1 MLSEKFINKQKEK
14 LLKQREELQT
24 QLKELRAKRRK
35 GRRFLVRFPV
45 YGRDVDSDV
54 QEVQDFSENLSL
66 ERRLSE
72 LLRET
77 NMALRLLKKK
87 KYGLCLVC
95 GKPIPKARLGAYP
108 AAITHAG
115 CKKPPRF
122 WHKIW
127 RFAKT
132 RLKRAKGQANKKQ
145 KK

>member
-1 MLSEKFINKQKEK
+1 MLSESFLNKQREK
-14 LLKQREELQT
+14 LLKQQEELQK
-24 QLKELRAKRRK
+24 QLKELRAKRKR

-45 YGRDVDSDV
+45 YGHDVDSDV
-54 QEVQDFSENLSL
+54 QEVQDFSENISL

-77 NMALRLLKKK
+77 KMALRLLKRR

-95 GKPIPKARLGAYP
+95 GKPIPQARLKAYP

-127 RFAKT
+127 RFAKSK
-132 RLKRAKGQANKKQ
+132 LVNKKR